1 MSDKKIFIP
10 RDDPN
15 DERDEDVKEQFDF
28 WHHMDD
34 MMGVHLVEA
43 AEMILNQKDQ
53 KLWIDSIDDTVT
65 KIMVLQNLLHTFL
78 NQDSDTEMSSSV
90 PEFEDIELLRAG
102 TNAKDVDKVE
112 SAYMSM
118 LARSQINKED
128 EEHE

>member
-1 MSDKKIFIP
+1 MKT
-10 RDDPN
+10 PN
-15 DERDEDVKEQFDF
+15 PKSYTDEEWEEIVREQGGF

-34 MMGVHLVEA
+34 MLGVHLVEA

>member
-53 KLWIDSIDDTVT
+53 KLWIDSIDDTMT
-65 KIMVLQNLLHTFL
+65 KMVVLQNLLHTFQSQETPKSL
-78 NQDSDTEMSSSV
+78 DDME
-90 PEFEDIELLRAG
+90 EAFENINNLRAG
-102 TNAKDVDKVE
+102 TNVKDVDKVE
-112 SAYMSM
+112 AAYRGM
-118 LARSQINKED
+118 LARSQIA
-128 EEHE
+128 

>member
-1 MSDKKIFIP
+1 
-10 RDDPN
+10 
-15 DERDEDVKEQFDF
+15 
-28 WHHMDD
+28 
-34 MMGVHLVEA
+34 
-43 AEMILNQKDQ
+43 MILNQKDQ

-128 EEHE
+128 EDHE